1 MQLPS
6 LNTPKILNTKGK
18 KGGGG
23 EREET
28 APCINT
34 PPWSLTPKDSSFIPC
49 ILSAQDRPSL
59 FHLKLD
65 KTILPRTNIFTYKEL
80 SVYDFCGSRKNLV
93 AFMCLPKELILW
105 EATSWLLNCSVNSGP
120 FLAALH
126 PKLGLPPRER
136 KLQIHR
142 LCTSHWS
149 RQESM
154 SIPEV
159 TCPSHLPWV
168 LPSERVKLKPCKR
181 LLIYSRKFIQVTV
194 TKG

>member
-1 MQLPS
+1 M
-6 LNTPKILNTKGK
+6 I
-18 KGGGG
+18 
-23 EREET
+23 
-28 APCINT
+28 
-34 PPWSLTPKDSSFIPC
+34 
-49 ILSAQDRPSL
+49 
-59 FHLKLD
+59 
-65 KTILPRTNIFTYKEL
+65 
-80 SVYDFCGSRKNLV
+80 SVSQEKNLV
-93 AFMCLPKELILW
+93 AFMSLPKELIPR
-105 EATSWLLNCSVNSGP
+105 EATSWLLNCSVNSRP

-126 PKLGLPPRER
+126 PKLGLPPRKKR

-142 LCTSHWS
+142 LCRSHRS
-149 RQESM
+149 GQESM